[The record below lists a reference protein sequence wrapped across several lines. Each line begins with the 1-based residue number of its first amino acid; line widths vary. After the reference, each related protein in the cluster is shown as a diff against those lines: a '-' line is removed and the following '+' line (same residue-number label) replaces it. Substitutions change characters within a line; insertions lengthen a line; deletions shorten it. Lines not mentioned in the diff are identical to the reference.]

1 MELTGAQL
9 KDGEGISAH
18 VWPKYTWEVDKSW
31 TKRKSPPHSATS
43 LCPSIPFHHAC
54 EWMRKLRRVETNEAR
69 SIAGSTL
76 SFLYYCLT
84 PQLVSFQAVH
94 RRPCFEVETVSPSDW
109 LVVWSSPMAVCLS
122 PQTQTDILPGRISNP
137 APWTFSYQT
146 ADQSEK
152 TQGRHT
158 ERSAVYGPWPGQVE
172 GVLPDPVL
180 PGMLYP

>member
-1 MELTGAQL
+1 MTQIHLGSWWKLDNKEESSPLSHLTL
-9 KDGEGISAH
+9 
-18 VWPKYTWEVDKSW
+18 PRY
-31 TKRKSPPHSATS
+31 PF
-43 LCPSIPFHHAC
+43 PSCLWVNEETLTLRA
-54 EWMRKLRRVETNEAR
+54 RRVETKEAR
-69 SIAGSTL
+69 PIAGSPL

-94 RRPCFEVETVSPSDW
+94 RRPCFEAETVSPSDW
-109 LVVWSSPMAVCLS
+109 LVMWSSPMAVCLS

-158 ERSAVYGPWPGQVE
+158 ECSAVYGPWPGQVE
-172 GVLPDPVL
+172 EVCLIQYCQECSTLRP
-180 PGMLYP
+180 